1 MHVDMDGQRT
11 ILASN
16 VGDSR
21 AVLSRNGSAVPLT
34 RDHKPSDDRERARIR
49 AIGEDIEWDPYGQLF
64 RVCDLSLSRAIGDRF
79 AKPAV
84 SSEAE
89 ITRFPLLGKN
99 DEFVI
104 LASDGLWDVMSNQ
117 ETVDFIHGR
126 LSELGRNQVVQ
137 NFAEQRFKLAE
148 QLANEALERGSADN
162 VCVLIMWIRP
172 LDQSN

>member
-1 MHVDMDGQRT
+1 MHVDMDGKRT

-21 AVLSRNGSAVPLT
+21 AVLSRNGKAVALT

-49 AIGEDIEWDPYGQLF
+49 AMGEDIEWDPYGQLF

-84 SSEAE
+84 SSETE
-89 ITRFPLLGKN
+89 ITRFPLLGSN

-117 ETVDFIHGR
+117 ETVDFVHER
-126 LSELGRNQVVQ
+126 LSDLSRKQ
-137 NFAEQRFKLAE
+137 NGAEYRK
-148 QLANEALERGSADN
+148 
-162 VCVLIMWIRP
+162 
-172 LDQSN
+172 